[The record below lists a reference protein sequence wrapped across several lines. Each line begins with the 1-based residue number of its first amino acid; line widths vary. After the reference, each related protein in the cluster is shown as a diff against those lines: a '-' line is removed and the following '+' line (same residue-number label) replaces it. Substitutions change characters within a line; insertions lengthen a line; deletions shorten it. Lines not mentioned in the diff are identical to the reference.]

1 MAAVE
6 PEAMVG
12 SQRYSDREI
21 SFTLY
26 WFWEKKAKRE
36 EVPALFEHEFG
47 REMLPKQLRY
57 VLNKYST
64 DPKYGCPKHNGS
76 VTFPESAQAG
86 PTLLAG
92 AVHGAGSCVSP
103 RTAPPQSSGA
113 RGPPASAANRKR
125 DRDEADETEHR
136 AAKRQRS
143 SSVLALPHTPCLAE
157 TQVGDTS
164 CVAPSAQE
172 ALARD

>member
-1 MAAVE
+1 
-6 PEAMVG
+6 MVG

-76 VTFPESAQAG
+76 VTFPDSAQAG
-86 PTLLAG
+86 PTRLA
-92 AVHGAGSCVSP
+92 AAHGTDSCVSP
-103 RTAPPQSSGA
+103 RTAAPPQSSGVPGLTTGTA
-113 RGPPASAANRKR
+113 SHKRGRG
-125 DRDEADETEHR
+125 EAGETEHR

-143 SSVLALPHTPCLAE
+143 SSVLALPHTPCVAE
-157 TQVGDTS
+157 TQVGGTS